1 MHHPAATF
9 RPPPTFVRSDPAPA
23 STSSASAAS
32 PPGATTTSRAVGP
45 TLTASDPAVALL
57 AVAQRALDVPVV
69 RLAAAAT
76 GPVPDGDSRA
86 WFPTDDPI
94 GAAIVAEVHAIGGPL
109 AIEDT
114 RAAAPFRGT
123 VVFDGMRAMACLA
136 APVRDRTGATIA
148 ALCALDGVPRWW
160 TDRDTATLGAIA
172 TALGALLPEPHGVP
186 SAAPT
191 ATRATDLGNAEGRRP
206 EPRDVAPR
214 DVAPREMPS
223 RDAALHETPPRE
235 MAPRDETPHDAT
247 AIGSL
252 AQLTG
257 GIAHHFNNQ
266 LTVVSA
272 NAELLRDTLA
282 QLAGPES
289 VRQSAVD
296 EVDAIAR
303 AARQASELTWQLL
316 AFGRVLPLAP
326 ERLDL
331 HERLTALEARLRRDA
346 GTGIALELTLA
357 APRPHVQMDPS
368 HFDHVLLA
376 LVDNARRAMP
386 DGGRL
391 GIRTERITLDATRRG
406 APDDVPLGTWVV
418 LSVIDAGVGIP
429 DAIVPRLFE
438 PFYSTREIGSG
449 AGLGL
454 AAVHGIMAQSDGYC
468 TVDSTEGVGTV
479 VRLWIPEPAR

>member
-1 MHHPAATF
+1 VS
-9 RPPPTFVRSDPAPA
+9 PPT
-23 STSSASAAS
+23 
-32 PPGATTTSRAVGP
+32 ATTASRAGGP

-76 GPVPDGDSRA
+76 GPAPDGDSRA

-94 GAAIVAEVHAIGGPL
+94 GAAIVAEVHAIRGPL

-136 APVRDRTGATIA
+136 APVRDRAGATIA

-172 TALGALLPEPHGVP
+172 TALGALLPEPQGVP
-186 SAAPT
+186 STAPAA
-191 ATRATDLGNAEGRRP
+191 ARATDLGDAEGRRT
-206 EPRDVAPR
+206 EPREVASR
-214 DVAPREMPS
+214 EVAS
-223 RDAALHETPPRE
+223 RE
-235 MAPRDETPHDAT
+235 MAPRDVAPHDAT

-272 NAELLRDTLA
+272 NAELLRDTLS

-346 GTGIALELTLA
+346 GAGIALELTLA

-479 VRLWIPEPAR
+479 VRLWLPEPAR